1 MSTLAAV
8 SDGVNVADHERLP
21 LMNFS
26 RILAMNV
33 GFFGVQFSF
42 GLTQSA
48 ISPLFLAMGANG
60 HDLPILNLAGPMTGL
75 LIQPLIGA
83 WSDKTWH
90 PRWGRRRPFIIG
102 GMLLCLATLIAFP
115 FISALW
121 MGVLCLW
128 LLDAGN
134 NTSMEP
140 YRALISDRLPKSQL
154 AKGFLV
160 QSMFTGAGAVLANL
174 SLFFFQRTLP
184 GEAANGVPFWAY
196 VCFAIGA
203 VCIVGTVLFSML
215 STKEVTP
222 PAEELEE
229 IRNSKVTPVGMVT
242 DLWRAVKEM
251 PLAMHK
257 IGIVFVFQWYA
268 MFIYWQFVSV
278 SLAETV
284 YGVGPHDPGY
294 QQAAGLAGLANG
306 AYNFFCMI
314 TSLFLLSF
322 VVKYGG
328 KKVHA
333 ACLALAAA
341 SLVWLT
347 TIQSE
352 YLIILPMIGFGIC
365 WASMVGVP
373 YLMVASMVPKERN
386 GVYMGIL
393 NMMIVVPMLVQTV
406 TFGWIFENVLDSKGT
421 NAMLMAAALLG
432 CAAIAMLWVN
442 APNESDD
449 SSLVPLAA
457 PRELTIYNRVIVG
470 SDGSPSSLYGVQRAM
485 GVADA
490 AAAKLV
496 VVTAYNKDIAVEVD
510 TPSGGHVYLSGEAAG
525 QRALKATV
533 DELNRHRIH
542 SFETRL
548 VEGGPAE
555 VLLEVAGNDPAS
567 VIVVG
572 NRALGAAKGQSLG
585 EIPAKVVANAQ
596 CDVIVVQND
605 EMFAKKPVEA

>member
-1 MSTLAAV
+1 MNTSTVGAEN
-8 SDGVNVADHERLP
+8 VNLADHERIPFLD
-21 LMNFS
+21 FS

-60 HDLPILNLAGPMTGL
+60 EELPILNLAGPMTGL

-115 FISALW
+115 FITALW

-154 AKGFLV
+154 ARGFLV
-160 QSMFTGAGAVLANL
+160 QSMFTGGGAVLANL
-174 SLFFFQRTLP
+174 SLFFFQRTMP
-184 GEAANGVPFWAY
+184 GEAANGVPYWAY
-196 VCFAIGA
+196 VIFGVGA
-203 VCIVGTVLFSML
+203 VCMVTTVMFSML
-215 STKEVTP
+215 SVKEITPPKEELDALKHHRVTP
-222 PAEELEE
+222 W
-229 IRNSKVTPVGMVT
+229 GMVYE
-242 DLWRAVKEM
+242 LWTAVKEM

-257 IGIVFVFQWYA
+257 IGFVFMFQWYA

-284 YGVGPHDPGY
+284 YGVGPHDPEF
-294 QQAAGLAGLANG
+294 QQAAGLGGLVNG
-306 AYNFFCMI
+306 AYNFFTMV
-314 TSLFLLSF
+314 TSLFLLHF

-328 KKVHA
+328 KRVHA
-333 ACLALAAA
+333 FCLALAAA

-347 TIQSE
+347 TIKSE
-352 YLIILPMIGFGIC
+352 YMTILPMVGFGIC

-373 YLMVASMVPKERN
+373 YLMVASMVPRERN

-393 NMMIVVPMLVQTV
+393 NMMIVVPMLIQTL
-406 TFGWIFENVLDSKGT
+406 TFGWIFENLLDSRGS
-421 NAMLMAAALLG
+421 NALLLAAALLG

-442 APNESDD
+442 NPNESDD
-449 SSLVPLAA
+449 SAIVPLAA

-470 SDGSPSSLYGVQRAM
+470 SDGGPSSIYGVQRAM

-496 VVTAYNKDIAVEVD
+496 VVTAYDKDAAGK
-510 TPSGGHVYLSGEAAG
+510 SGTDGDGHVYLSGEEAG
-525 QRALKATV
+525 REALRATV
-533 DELNRHRIH
+533 EELNRNRIR

-548 VEGGPAE
+548 VAGGPAE
-555 VLLEVAGNDPAS
+555 ALLEVAGNDPAS

-585 EIPAKVVANAQ
+585 VIPSKVVANAQ

-605 EMFAKKPVEA
+605 EMYAAKPV